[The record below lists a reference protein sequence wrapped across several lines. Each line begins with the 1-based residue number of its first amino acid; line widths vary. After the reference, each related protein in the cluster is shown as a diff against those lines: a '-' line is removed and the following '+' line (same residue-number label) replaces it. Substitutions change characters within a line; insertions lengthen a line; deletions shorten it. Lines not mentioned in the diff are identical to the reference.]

1 MTSEK
6 EGKEELVNIM
16 TTASA
21 FAMPRPVENVH
32 DTHALI
38 WEEMS
43 HESLQKMLGT
53 FMDEGSVIK
62 DDMTHQYRI
71 NFRVIEQ
78 GSELAKAMQAFI
90 DVFAPAAYHAEM
102 EFRERIEIPTTENRI
117 LVLDDLE
124 ETLKARNIV

>member
-1 MTSEK
+1 MTSDK
-6 EGKEELVNIM
+6 EEKEELVSLM
-16 TTASA
+16 TSASA

-43 HESLQKMLGT
+43 HETLQKMLET
-53 FMDEGSVIK
+53 FVDEGSVLR
-62 DDMTHQYRI
+62 DAMTHQYKI

-78 GSELAKAMQAFI
+78 DSELAKAMQAFI
-90 DVFAPAAYHAEM
+90 DVFSPAAYHVEM